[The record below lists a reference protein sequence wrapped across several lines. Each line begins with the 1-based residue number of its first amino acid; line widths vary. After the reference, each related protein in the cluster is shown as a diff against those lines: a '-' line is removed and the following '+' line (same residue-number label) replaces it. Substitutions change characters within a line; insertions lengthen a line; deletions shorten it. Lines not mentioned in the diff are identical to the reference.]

1 MTDAFLK
8 YLQFEKRASP
18 HTVTSYTTDLT
29 QFQNFLQE
37 NFKTT
42 PEAADDGMIRT
53 WLVALVDSKNNPRT
67 VNRKVASVR
76 AFFKFLRRSG
86 HIQADPTRKLKS
98 LKTQKSLPHFVKEN
112 EVQEMLTARP
122 DDDAFITSRDHLV
135 LELFYG
141 TGIRLS
147 ELIGLRDNDVDLNAQ
162 TIRVLGKRN
171 KERII
176 PFSTGLVKVIE
187 AYRQEKKRSV
197 GESKSDKLLVT
208 EKGTDCYPVLMNRIV
223 KKRLEGVNID
233 KRSPHVLRH
242 TYATHLLNNG
252 AELNAVKD
260 LLGHTSLAATQVYT
274 HNTVDKLKR
283 VFKKYHPKA

>member
-18 HTVTSYTTDLT
+18 HTVISYTTDLT
-29 QFQNFLQE
+29 QFKNFLQE
-37 NFKTT
+37 NFKVS

-53 WLVALVDSKNNPRT
+53 WLVTLVDSKNNPRS
-67 VNRKVASVR
+67 VNRKIATVR
-76 AFFKFLRRSG
+76 AFFKFLKRSG
-86 HIQADPTRKLKS
+86 HIQLDPTWKLKS

-112 EVQEMLTARP
+112 EVPEMLTTLP
-122 DDDAFITSRDHLV
+122 DDDAFTASRDQLV

-147 ELIGLRDNDVDLNAQ
+147 ELLGLRDKDVDLNAQ
-162 TIRVLGKRN
+162 TIRVLGKRS

-187 AYRQEKKRSV
+187 AYQQEKKRSV
-197 GESKSDKLLVT
+197 DECKSDKLLVT
-208 EKGTDCYPVLMNRIV
+208 EKGTDCYPMLINRIV
-223 KKRLEGVNID
+223 KKRLQGVNISR
-233 KRSPHVLRH
+233 RSPHVLRH
-242 TYATHLLNNG
+242 TYATHLLDNG
-252 AELNAVKD
+252 AQINAVKD
-260 LLGHTSLAATQVYT
+260 LLGHSNLTATQVYT